1 MPPKAK
7 FTKNEIINAG
17 LEIVRRDGFEAL
29 TARALGAEL
38 GSSARPVFTVFES
51 MEEVQ
56 NEVISAARSLYGA
69 YQERGLNERNAFKG
83 SGLGYIRFAAEQ
95 PKLFQLL
102 FMKEAQAVPDLDNV
116 LRQID
121 EYYDKI
127 IAAVQSE
134 YGFCHSTAKKLY
146 LHMWIYSHGISVLLA
161 TNVCKFTEN
170 ESSDMLYE
178 VCSGLI
184 RKYKAE
190 GRK

>member
-38 GSSARPVFTVFES
+38 GSSARPIFTVFES

-56 NEVISAARSLYGA
+56 NAVISAARSLYGA
-69 YQERGLNERNAFKG
+69 YQERGLNEHNAFKG

-134 YGFCHSTAKKLY
+134 YGFCHTAAKQLY
-146 LHMWIYSHGISVLLA
+146 LHMWIYSHGIAVLLA
-161 TNVCKFTEN
+161 TNVCKFTEK
-170 ESSDMLYE
+170 EISDMLTA
-178 VCSGLI
+178 VCVGLI
-184 RKYKAE
+184 RRFKE
-190 GRK
+190 EQND

>member
-7 FTKNEIINAG
+7 FTKNEIIDAG

-38 GSSARPVFTVFES
+38 GSSARPIFTVFES

-56 NEVISAARSLYGA
+56 NAVISAARSLYGA
-69 YQERGLNERNAFKG
+69 YQERGLNEHNAFKG

-127 IAAVQSE
+127 IAAVQLE
-134 YGFCHSTAKKLY
+134 YGFCHTAAKQLY
-146 LHMWIYSHGISVLLA
+146 LHMWIYSHGIAVLLA
-161 TNVCKFTEN
+161 TNVCKFTEK
-170 ESSDMLYE
+170 EISDMLTA
-178 VCSGLI
+178 VCVGLI
-184 RKYKAE
+184 RRFKE
-190 GRK
+190 EQND

>member
-69 YQERGLNERNAFKG
+69 YQERGLNE
-83 SGLGYIRFAAEQ
+83 
-95 PKLFQLL
+95 
-102 FMKEAQAVPDLDNV
+102 
-116 LRQID
+116 QI
-121 EYYDKI
+121 
-127 IAAVQSE
+127 
-134 YGFCHSTAKKLY
+134 
-146 LHMWIYSHGISVLLA
+146 
-161 TNVCKFTEN
+161 
-170 ESSDMLYE
+170 
-178 VCSGLI
+178 
-184 RKYKAE
+184 
-190 GRK
+190 GRAHV